1 MKSYIVLGNI
11 NKNILFAIIGG
22 VFKLIAE
29 YILFRVKGKI
39 GGHPFILGLNAGLG
53 MLLSFFPFLCE
64 KIRSRRLNNN
74 INKKMKKKMRPK
86 DPYIVNFNRIKYCK
100 YFFILIG
107 SISDFVQKFLSFY
120 FVEYFENNFWIFNI
134 FFFSVFSYFILKT
147 KLYNTNISVLY
158 R

>member
-74 INKKMKKKMRPK
+74 INKKMKKKM
-86 DPYIVNFNRIKYCK
+86 
-100 YFFILIG
+100 
-107 SISDFVQKFLSFY
+107 
-120 FVEYFENNFWIFNI
+120 
-134 FFFSVFSYFILKT
+134 ILKVH
-147 KLYNTNISVLY
+147 I
-158 R
+158 